1 MALLP
6 IYEDDVLH
14 DGSYIHALPFCLK
27 NCKSEKCI
35 AHYKKMMGNPMGF
48 YTCPYGLSTFVYNDS
63 DSPEKTYVFSG
74 LRERKSYKKKQAGIT
89 QASSKVF
96 NPVLD
101 AEELVSLA
109 QNECAYQ
116 QGETALSQKIGEVNE
131 LLHEARKLNGQIKT
145 ECDVIWESSSS
156 GDDYEA
162 DELLDIIKKIH
173 IYSFIV
179 YNRFQYF
186 DAVLNPTLSVGSSY
200 SAVIFKKFDKMRR
213 LLKGYGRKN
222 VRISL
227 NTQST
232 YSYRIFQSFET
243 LLFIILENAIKY
255 SPDNKPITVNFE
267 EPNSECLVA
276 VIESTGPHCRTD
288 ELGKLG
294 TKGFRGE
301 NAQQLDS
308 TGQGIGLHFAKSI
321 CKQHNIDIEFSSRY
335 MYKDHGVTYG
345 TFTVKL
351 HFDRNKQPG

>member
-1 MALLP
+1 MSLLP
-6 IYEDDVLH
+6 MYMDGTLH
-14 DGSYIHALPFCLK
+14 DGSYIHALPFCLQ

-35 AHYKKMMGNPMGF
+35 THYKNVISSPMGF
-48 YTCPYGLSTFVYNDS
+48 YTCPYGLSSLIYNGS
-63 DSPEKTYVFSG
+63 FGKTYIFTS
-74 LRERKSYKKKQAGIT
+74 LRERKTYKKKQSGVT
-89 QASSKVF
+89 QATYKVF

-109 QNECAYQ
+109 QNECEYEQ
-116 QGETALSQKIGEVNE
+116 EKSNLSQKMEEVNE
-131 LLHEARKLNGQIKT
+131 LLHETRKLNGQIKT
-145 ECDVIWESSSS
+145 ECDVIWEGSSS
-156 GDDYEA
+156 GENYGI

-186 DAVLNPTLSVGSSY
+186 DAVLNPALSVGASY
-200 SAVIFKKFDKMRR
+200 NAVIFKKFDKMRK

-222 VRISL
+222 VWISL
-227 NTQST
+227 DTQST
-232 YSYRIFQSFET
+232 YAYRIFQSFET

-255 SPDNKPITVNFE
+255 SPDNSPITVNFE
-267 EPNSECLVA
+267 EHANERLVV

-288 ELGKLG
+288 ELSKLG

-308 TGQGIGLHFAKSI
+308 TGQGIGLHFAKNI
-321 CKQHNIDIEFSSRY
+321 CEQHNIDIEFSSRY

-351 HFDRNKQPG
+351 YFDRNKQPE